1 MNPVLGP
8 AIDGFTEYIRKQ
20 KGFSVHTVA
29 AYRTDLEQFMEFL
42 GETDAQAP
50 VTEDELPRHKQRGI
64 TKNLK
69 HGHRKQ
75 RGNQPVGAAPEG
87 CDLLLHQGDSIPSF
101 GAATIDRITRE
112 HVRDFLGGLV
122 RHGLQ
127 KSSISRKLAS
137 LRAFFG
143 YMEKTGMIQN
153 NPTISVAGPKLEK
166 RLPKYLHEAEIDRSI
181 RLIDSGTES
190 GVRNRAILEL
200 FYGTGM
206 RLSELVGL
214 DVQDIDFSGG
224 TVRVLG
230 KGGKQRIMPLG
241 RTAAGA
247 LRRYLESR
255 NRFSPALRN
264 RALFLNAQGER
275 ISNRGVQYLVR
286 KALGEGSEKRQL
298 SPHMLRHSFATHL
311 LDHGADLQAVKE
323 LLGHAS
329 LSTTQTYTHL
339 TRDRLQKIY
348 RQAHPR
354 SETSKS

>member
-1 MNPVLGP
+1 M
-8 AIDGFTEYIRKQ
+8 EY
-20 KGFSVHTVA
+20 
-29 AYRTDLEQFMEFL
+29 L
-42 GETDAQAP
+42 GETNAETP
-50 VTEDELPRHKQRGI
+50 VTGVE
-64 TKNLK
+64 
-69 HGHRKQ
+69 
-75 RGNQPVGAAPEG
+75 
-87 CDLLLHQGDSIPSF
+87 
-101 GAATIDRITRE
+101 RITRE
-112 HVRDFLGGLV
+112 NVRDFLGGLV
-122 RHGLQ
+122 RHGLH

-143 YMEKTGMIQN
+143 YLEKLGMIQN
-153 NPTISVAGPKLEK
+153 NPTASVAGPKLEK
-166 RLPKYLHEAEIDRSI
+166 RLPQYFHETEIDRSI
-181 RLIDSGTES
+181 SLIDSETGA

-214 DVQDIDFSGG
+214 DIQDIDFSGG

-241 RTAAGA
+241 RAAAGA
-247 LRRYLESR
+247 LRRYLEIR

-264 RALFLNAQGER
+264 KALFLNPQGER
-275 ISNRGVQYLVR
+275 ISSRGVQYLVR
-286 KALGEGSEKRQL
+286 KALSEGSEKRQL

-339 TRDRLQKIY
+339 TRDRLQKVY

-354 SETSKS
+354 SESSKS